1 MEFQLRPIGKKKI
14 YREILE
20 EIWQS
25 IQRHGLKPGDRLPTE
40 GYLVKQLK
48 IARPTLRE
56 ALSVL
61 DYVGILESVQGGGY
75 YVKSLTPIPPSILL
89 FHNGK
94 NISPYELIVARLM
107 IEPEICR
114 LAARE
119 RREKDLA
126 NLIQCMEGMRKEIDR
141 GGIPAQAD
149 NAFHLGIA
157 QAASN
162 TVLLS
167 MVETLLSLKEQNLY
181 EAMRVPAYRRDPK
194 LNNMQSD
201 HKRIF
206 EAIKDRKVDGARDAM
221 RRHLFR
227 IKKDLYRGV

>member
-25 IQRHGLKPGDRLPTE
+25 IQRYDLKPGDRLPTE

-75 YVKSLTPIPPSILL
+75 YVKSTSPIQPSVLL
-89 FHNGK
+89 SRNGK
-94 NISPYELIVARLM
+94 SISPYELVGARLL

-114 LAARE
+114 LAAKE
-119 RREKDLA
+119 RSERDLA
-126 NLIQCMEGMRKEIDR
+126 ELAQILEKMRGKVNKGTLANQE
-141 GGIPAQAD
+141 D

-157 QAASN
+157 RATSN
-162 TVLLS
+162 VILMS
-167 MVETLLSLKEQNLY
+167 MLETLMSLKEQILY
-181 EAMRVPAYRRDPK
+181 EAIEVTAYRHNPK
-194 LNNMQSD
+194 LNDMQME
-201 HKRIF
+201 HEKIF
-206 EAIKDRKVDGARDAM
+206 ESIKYRKADQAHDAM
-221 RRHLFR
+221 RRHLLR
-227 IKKDLYRGV
+227 IKKDFYHRP